1 MHEANKIFIQEK
13 YFTFGRF
20 RPLHLPLIHAGEGG
34 AEEDAVRPW
43 AAVELDSCP
52 HQTSSE

>member
-20 RPLHLPLIHAGEGG
+20 RPLHLPLVHAGEGG

-52 HQTSSE
+52 HQTPSE